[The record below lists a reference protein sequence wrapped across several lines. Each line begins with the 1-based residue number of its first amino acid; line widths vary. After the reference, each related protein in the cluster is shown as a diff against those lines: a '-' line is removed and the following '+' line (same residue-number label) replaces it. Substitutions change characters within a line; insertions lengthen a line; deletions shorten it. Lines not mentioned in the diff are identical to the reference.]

1 MTINSEIIYKL
12 FKGERKNMKK
22 ISLLFLTIVIT
33 TVFALTGCGGET
45 KPNDET
51 SAPSSNSAAEDKD
64 VTVKVAYYL
73 KDGTEVKSEENTNS
87 VELGLE
93 EKFKSGAKIVV
104 TLSDNHKYLMFKFDD
119 NVQEALIYCP
129 DSVFEYV
136 FESKAA
142 KYFPPSVQIGAA
154 GQNSTPVI
162 SAKAAK
168 NVDINATRNLA
179 LNPYDTSKSDKAFPH
194 ASSNSIYSA
203 TGEWDARNAIDGFK
217 TAGGHGGY
225 PHQSW
230 GPEQNKADMYWMVD
244 FGEEVKVTSL
254 GIIIRSD
261 FEHDAYFKK
270 ITVEFSDGTEK
281 EFELEKTKEIQ
292 SVDFGESIAT
302 SSIKIKKFEK
312 SKADWSGLMEVEV
325 NGTRG

>member
-1 MTINSEIIYKL
+1 
-12 FKGERKNMKK
+12 MKK
-22 ISLLFLTIVIT
+22 INLLFLTVVIIAS
-33 TVFALTGCGGET
+33 FALTSCGGEAKPGGTT
-45 KPNDET
+45 KT
-51 SAPSSNSAAEDKD
+51 SEPTNKLPEDND
-64 VTVKVAYYL
+64 VTINVTYYL
-73 KDGTEVKSEENTNS
+73 KDGTEVKSEENVNS

-93 EKFKSGAKIVV
+93 DKFKSGAKIVV
-104 TLSDNHKYLMFKFDD
+104 TLSDNHKYLLFKFDD

-142 KYFPPSVQIGAA
+142 KYYPPSVQVGTAS
-154 GQNSTPVI
+154 QNKTPVI
-162 SAKAAK
+162 IAKAAK
-168 NVDINATRNLA
+168 NEEINAVRNLA
-179 LNPYDTSKSDKAFPH
+179 LNPYDTSKSDKSFPH

-217 TAGGHGGY
+217 VAGGHGGY
-225 PHQSW
+225 PNHSW

-244 FGEEVKVTSL
+244 FGEDVKATSL

-261 FEHDAYFKK
+261 FDHDAYFKK
-270 ITVEFSDGTEK
+270 ITIEFSDGTEK
-281 EFELEKTKEIQ
+281 EFELEKTKEMQTIE
-292 SVDFGESIAT
+292 FGESIIT
-302 SSIKIKKFEK
+302 SSIKIRNFEK